1 MVNEESGTSKR
12 RRAPLIYP
20 RPATPLTR
28 MSSQFITQVKT
39 VPVSRRRLT
48 RIGNRYLIQ
57 LPMQLN
63 DLWSYLHENNAV
75 LNLVVEVVSL
85 NPKKTKQVTKP

>member
-1 MVNEESGTSKR
+1 M
-12 RRAPLIYP
+12 A
-20 RPATPLTR
+20 
-28 MSSQFITQVKT
+28 SQFITQVRT
-39 VPVSRRRLT
+39 IPVSKRKIT
-48 RIGNRYLIQ
+48 RIGSRYLIQ

-85 NPKKTKQVTKP
+85 NPKKTKQVAKP

>member
-1 MVNEESGTSKR
+1 
-12 RRAPLIYP
+12 
-20 RPATPLTR
+20 
-28 MSSQFITQVKT
+28 MSSQFITQVRT

>member
-1 MVNEESGTSKR
+1 
-12 RRAPLIYP
+12 
-20 RPATPLTR
+20 

-63 DLWSYLHENNAV
+63 ELWSYLHDNGAI
-75 LNLVVEVVSL
+75 LNLVIEVVSL
-85 NPKKTKQVTKP
+85 NPKKAEQVTQNA